1 MQRLSIYQAIRKF
14 IPGSLI
20 DLCDCRPG
28 YPHLLCTLLMGPLFQ
43 INQTNRLIFIHGHMY
58 PFASQYSFWP
68 KAVISRLYAD
78 SSASCWSCHCISLP
92 SFPSY
97 VDNYHT
103 SILCRSQWVD
113 SFWLSASSTIVSK
126 KIFEI
131 FIRHCYNEP
140 TACGVF
146 A

>member
-1 MQRLSIYQAIRKF
+1 MF
-14 IPGSLI
+14 ISKAVFTKN
-20 DLCDCRPG
+20 
-28 YPHLLCTLLMGPLFQ
+28 LLFVLDIITMTAMFIFAAMMLTAEMLMGPLFQ
-43 INQTNRLIFIHGHMY
+43 INQTNRFIFIHGHMY

-68 KAVISRLYAD
+68 EAVISRLYAD

-113 SFWLSASSTIVSK
+113 LFQNFSLYFYNYLD
-126 KIFEI
+126 IFL
-131 FIRHCYNEP
+131 
-140 TACGVF
+140 
-146 A
+146 